1 MQYTLCPVTGCP
13 IVTDFQTVADYYQQ
27 ADENTFV
34 NLPTPCTLDFNCPIQ
49 TAARTLANLQTMAQ
63 NHYNNSGYQQE
74 KENTM
79 NTLNIVAHAAQS
91 TERSTEA
98 RQKDHLVCRLNDIKY
113 QRREVLRTQF
123 GLDELPR
130 PKTPAELVE
139 YIKTGK
145 YVFKHE
151 EDLEND
157 DFGSSEFY
165 YSPWRYIQFRDPEVK
180 EDRAGYEKACKAL
193 EKLYDDTKDEII
205 VKNPEDA
212 LAALRQFESTSI
224 N

>member
-1 MQYTLCPVTGCP
+1 MIKTQKRRARRKLVKEMNKMELIPIIGYQEHVSPVF
-13 IVTDFQTVADYYQQ
+13 DYSQTSHCHS
-27 ADENTFV
+27 F
-34 NLPTPCTLDFNCPIQ
+34 
-49 TAARTLANLQTMAQ
+49 ANLKCK
-63 NHYNNSGYQQE
+63 QQE

-91 TERSTEA
+91 NPGRSTED

-151 EDLEND
+151 EDLEDD

>member
-1 MQYTLCPVTGCP
+1 MQSTEMADYFLKSCSQPATDCFYQCGTGCISCRP
-13 IVTDFQTVADYYQQ
+13 GDYYQQ
-27 ADENTFV
+27 AQNSF
-34 NLPTPCTLDFNCPIQ
+34 
-49 TAARTLANLQTMAQ
+49 ANLKKE
-63 NHYNNSGYQQE
+63 QQE

-79 NTLNIVAHAAQS
+79 NTLNIVAHAAQ
-91 TERSTEA
+91 TNPGRSPED
-98 RQKDHLVCRLNDIKY
+98 RQKDHLVSRLNDIKY

-130 PKTPAELVE
+130 PKTPSELVE
-139 YIKTGK
+139 YIKAGK
-145 YVFKHE
+145 YVLKHE
-151 EDLEND
+151 EDLED
-157 DFGSSEFY
+157 DCDFSSSEFY

-212 LAALRQFESTSI
+212 LAALRQFESTTV